1 MRDYH
6 KWNYTGKELL
16 KETGIFAALA
26 AACAWLFYNRAAAC
40 AVLAVLLVPW
50 LRLRGKQKAEER
62 RKQMVKDFRDALNSM
77 AVSLRAGRAVEY
89 AFADAAADLAAI
101 KGKGS
106 DGCLAEEFG
115 YMVRQIRM
123 SAAPE
128 QLLSDLAG
136 RSGSEEIEDFAAVFG
151 AARRSGGNMA
161 AIIRNAAENIEGRI
175 DVETE
180 IEASL
185 ASKKLEQ
192 RIMSAMPAAMIFYMR
207 VSSPGFLD
215 VLYGNP
221 AGVLMMTVLL
231 AAYAA
236 SVLWG
241 MHIVNIEV

>member
-1 MRDYH
+1 
-6 KWNYTGKELL
+6 
-16 KETGIFAALA
+16 
-26 AACAWLFYNRAAAC
+26 
-40 AVLAVLLVPW
+40 
-50 LRLRGKQKAEER
+50 
-62 RKQMVKDFRDALNSM
+62 
-77 AVSLRAGRAVEY
+77 
-89 AFADAAADLAAI
+89 
-101 KGKGS
+101 
-106 DGCLAEEFG
+106 
-115 YMVRQIRM
+115 MVRQIRM